1 MNYIVNSRPAKATKR
16 ELVSKGAEGGEGE
29 EEGEEG
35 AKGKEAEDGEEG
47 KEGEDGEEGKEGE
60 DGEGKGDGKKRV
72 FQHWVP
78 AVNMTDCYYVTR
90 ADVSLERSTA
100 R

>member
-47 KEGEDGEEGKEGE
+47 KEGEDGE
-60 DGEGKGDGKKRV
+60 GKGDGKKRV